1 MTKRSFVTFGL
12 IAALLSAPAFASNA
26 ADTAVV
32 GVVPA
37 AKVKHVAQVADSH
50 LKILDT
56 KSEPAP
62 AILEKKVAP
71 VVAAEPVVTGEIIKS
86 DKTDS
91 VTDTKTEGVKET
103 SILKDEKLDDHSKLI
118 PLAPS
123 VTHETVGKA
132 IEPATKT
139 VH

>member
-12 IAALLSAPAFASNA
+12 IAALLSAPAFASSA
-26 ADTAVV
+26 ADTATV

-62 AILEKKVAP
+62 AVLEKKV
-71 VVAAEPVVTGEIIKS
+71 EPVIPTGTGEIIQS
-86 DKTDS
+86 DKTDV
-91 VTDTKTEGVKET
+91 VTDTKTEVVKEAV
-103 SILKDEKLDDHSKLI
+103 ILKDEKLGGHSKII

-123 VTHETVGKA
+123 APETVGKV